1 LRHSVD
7 DKLVTEKL
15 RKIYMKTDEYISTR
29 ISKIKMI
36 YNRNGN
42 HSLMRSANAR
52 RNSRNI
58 HYQRRVL
65 VINSYFN
72 FTKKS
77 DLVGK
82 LWYDFV

>member
-1 LRHSVD
+1 
-7 DKLVTEKL
+7 
-15 RKIYMKTDEYISTR
+15 
-29 ISKIKMI
+29 MI